1 LSICYGIIREHGGDL
16 WAESNLGGG
25 ASFHIE
31 LPIVAETT
39 RDAAPGTETY
49 AGLSPKM
56 RIIVVDDEPVFR
68 NTMFRALT
76 ADGHDVV
83 LASNGQNAWQLIQST
98 GFDIIFA
105 DLSMPG
111 LDGQSFY
118 RLASEVS
125 PDLAKKLVFVTG
137 DTTSAEAN
145 EFFTMAGNPALSKP
159 FDLNEDRQLI
169 GTIEQSTS

>member
-1 LSICYGIIREHGGDL
+1 
-16 WAESNLGGG
+16 
-25 ASFHIE
+25 
-31 LPIVAETT
+31 
-39 RDAAPGTETY
+39 
-49 AGLSPKM
+49 
-56 RIIVVDDEPVFR
+56 
-68 NTMFRALT
+68 MFRALT

-83 LASNGQNAWQLIQST
+83 LASNWQNAWQLIQST